1 MNYYWEENE
10 VLEKLEKIMDNAFK
24 GMWTVKEERNL
35 DLRMAAYV
43 VALQR
48 ITEAMKNRGWC

>member
-1 MNYYWEENE
+1 
-10 VLEKLEKIMDNAFK
+10 LEKLEKIMDNAFK
-24 GMWTVKEERNL
+24 GMWAVKEEKNL